1 MIMDAKATVLAILED
16 LTGED
21 VSGDMNVNLFDTA
34 LMDSMDTV
42 QLVLELT
49 NQLDIDIPVSEFDRS
64 QWDTPQKIVDQVEAK
79 LQ

>member
-1 MIMDAKATVLAILED
+1 MDAQATVLAILED

>member
-1 MIMDAKATVLAILED
+1 MDVKATVLAILQD

-21 VSGDMNVNLFDTA
+21 VSGDMNVNLFATA

-49 NQLDIDIPVSEFDRS
+49 NQLGVNIPVSEFDRS

>member
-1 MIMDAKATVLAILED
+1 MDAKATVLAILED

-49 NQLDIDIPVSEFDRS
+49 NRLDIDIPVSEFDRS

>member
-1 MIMDAKATVLAILED
+1 
-16 LTGED
+16 
-21 VSGDMNVNLFDTA
+21 MNVNLFDTA

>member
-1 MIMDAKATVLAILED
+1 MDAKATVLAILED